1 MQGSRNIDILMH
13 IRDYCAEINHTMDT
27 FGRDYDIFVSNSIY
41 QNAVALCVL
50 QIGELTTHLR
60 MNLRVHIT
68 KYLGIR

>member
-27 FGRDYDIFVSNSIY
+27 FGRDHDIFVSNSI
-41 QNAVALCVL
+41 
-50 QIGELTTHLR
+50 R

>member
-50 QIGELTTHLR
+50 QI
-60 MNLRVHIT
+60 
-68 KYLGIR
+68 